1 MGGPNLDALVA
12 ILVLSL
18 TVFAA
23 VGIGVMVASW
33 AVQGILFTFGHRQER
48 ESAPVLVPSETHGD

>member
-1 MGGPNLDALVA
+1 LDALVA

-23 VGIGVMVASW
+23 VAVGVMVAGW
-33 AVQGILFTFGHRQER
+33 AVNSILYLFGHRPEP

>member
-1 MGGPNLDALVA
+1 LDALVA

>member
-1 MGGPNLDALVA
+1 LDALVA

-23 VGIGVMVASW
+23 VGIGVLVAGW
-33 AVQGILFTFGHRQER
+33 AVNGILYLFSQRQQPELSR
-48 ESAPVLVPSETHGD
+48 VLVPSETHGD

>member
-1 MGGPNLDALVA
+1 MDALVA

-23 VGIGVMVASW
+23 VGIGVMVAGW
-33 AVQGILFTFGHRQER
+33 AVNGILYMFSHSHRQQPEL
-48 ESAPVLVPSETHGD
+48 SPVLVVSETHGD

>member
-1 MGGPNLDALVA
+1 LDALSA

-23 VGIGVMVASW
+23 VGVGVLVASW
-33 AVQGILFTFGHRQER
+33 AVNGILYAFGHHQER
-48 ESAPVLVPSETHGD
+48 ELGPVLVPSETHGD